1 MFPLAAGVVAL
12 IIGVVIFAS
21 ISRAGSGVLARRL
34 KRPSVILLLV
44 ATIGLLATG
53 RAGLA
58 VLTGSIAWAILS
70 GVLLPDTPR
79 PPEGGNAGSQTD
91 APRRGGRMT
100 RAEALSVLGLSEEA
114 SEADIRAAHRRL
126 IQQIHPD
133 RGGTNYLAAKINDA
147 KDVLLGK

>member
-1 MFPLAAGVVAL
+1 M
-12 IIGVVIFAS
+12 
-21 ISRAGSGVLARRL
+21 
-34 KRPSVILLLV
+34 KRPSVILLLL

-58 VLTGSIAWAILS
+58 VLTGSIAWAVLS

-79 PPEGGNAGSQTD
+79 PRDGGNAGSQTD

-100 RAEALSVLGLSEEA
+100 RTEALSVLGLSEDA
-114 SEADIRAAHRRL
+114 SEVEIRAAHRRL